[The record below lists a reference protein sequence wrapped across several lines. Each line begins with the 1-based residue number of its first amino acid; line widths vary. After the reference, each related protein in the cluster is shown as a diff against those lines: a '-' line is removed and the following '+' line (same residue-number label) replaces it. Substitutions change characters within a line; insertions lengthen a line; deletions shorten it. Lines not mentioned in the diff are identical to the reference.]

1 MARSDIRQSIG
12 STRARTRRLVPTLA
26 LLALAAC
33 STPVAQRS
41 QPVIRGD
48 VAAVRLDP
56 AAARDMLSQYRATR
70 GLAAVRLDPTLSALA
85 QKQADAMAAQG
96 VLSHDVAGSFTS
108 RLDGAHDDTVSA
120 AENIA
125 AGYFS
130 LGSTFESWQTS
141 PPHYKNLLLPKAT
154 RFGIALAKAPE
165 TRYKTYWAMV
175 VASDPPPPPPT
186 LPTGPLVR
194 RRVVQTTDLGASVG
208 DAIAAPFNAL
218 FGR

>member
-1 MARSDIRQSIG
+1 MARSDIRQSIAAAPARI
-12 STRARTRRLVPTLA
+12 TRLALTAA

-33 STPVAQRS
+33 STPVAQRP

-56 AAARDMLSQYRATR
+56 AAARDMLTRYRASR
-70 GLAAVRLDPTLSALA
+70 GLAAVRLDPTLGALA
-85 QKQADAMAAQG
+85 QKQADAMAARG
-96 VLSHDVAGSFTS
+96 VLSHDVAGSFAS
-108 RLDGAHDDTVSA
+108 RLDGAHVDTVSA

-130 LGSTFESWQTS
+130 LGSAFESWQTS
-141 PPHYKNLLLPKAT
+141 PPHDRNLLLPKVT
-154 RFGIALAKAPE
+154 RFGIALAKAPD

-175 VASDPPPPPPT
+175 VASDPPPPTPT

-194 RRVVQTTDLGASVG
+194 RRVVQTDLGASVG
-208 DAIAAPFNAL
+208 GALAAPFNAL

>member
-1 MARSDIRQSIG
+1 MARSDIRQSIAAAPARI
-12 STRARTRRLVPTLA
+12 TRLALTAA

-33 STPVAQRS
+33 STPVAQRPH
-41 QPVIRGD
+41 PVIRGD

-56 AAARDMLSQYRATR
+56 
-70 GLAAVRLDPTLSALA
+70 TLGALA
-85 QKQADAMAAQG
+85 QKQADAMAARG
-96 VLSHDVAGSFTS
+96 VLSHDVAGSFAS
-108 RLDGAHDDTVSA
+108 RLDGAHVDTVSA

-130 LGSTFESWQTS
+130 LGSAFESWQTS
-141 PPHYKNLLLPKAT
+141 PPHDRNLLLPKVT
-154 RFGIALAKAPE
+154 RFGIALAKAPD

-175 VASDPPPPPPT
+175 VASDPPPPTPT

-194 RRVVQTTDLGASVG
+194 RRVVQTDLGASVG
-208 DAIAAPFNAL
+208 GALAAPFNAL